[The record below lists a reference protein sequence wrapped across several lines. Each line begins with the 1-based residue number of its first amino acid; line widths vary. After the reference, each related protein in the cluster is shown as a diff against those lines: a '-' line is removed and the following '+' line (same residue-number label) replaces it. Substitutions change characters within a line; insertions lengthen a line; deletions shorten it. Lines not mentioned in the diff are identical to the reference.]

1 MYKRQI
7 LYGAPV
13 AKQLD
18 EISLKIF
25 QEVKS
30 NNKSP
35 HMTAITVGD
44 NPASLLYVSRK
55 KEKAEE
61 LGVEFNWIKLDKNTS
76 QEKLKELV
84 ETESKNTD
92 GLIIQLPLPDHL
104 SSEDVINCIP
114 PDVDVDGLTSYNLG
128 SLFSNEFKLIPATS
142 LAVLELLNFYQIKT
156 EDKAIVIA
164 GRSRLVSS
172 PLAKILS
179 SKSYNANVTVI
190 HSKTSNQKQFI
201 TQADI
206 FISAVGS
213 AKLYDSSYFKQ
224 GATIID
230 IGISSVDGKTYGDI
244 DTQNISE
251 VASYRSPFPGGVG
264 PITVSALFFNLS
276 RLVKTN

>member
-1 MYKRQI
+1 MEQI

-18 EISLKIF
+18 DISLKIF

-30 NNKSP
+30 NNKTP
-35 HMTAITVGD
+35 HMTAVTVGD

-76 QEKLKELV
+76 QEKLKEVV
-84 ETESKNTD
+84 ESESKNTD

-104 SSEDVINCIP
+104 NSEDVINCIP

-128 SLFSNEFKLIPATS
+128 SLFSNQYKLIPATS

-244 DTQNISE
+244 DTQNISQ

>member
-1 MYKRQI
+1 MEQI

-44 NPASLLYVSRK
+44 NSASLLYVSRK

-128 SLFSNEFKLIPATS
+128 SLFSNEYKLIPATS
-142 LAVLELLNFYQIKT
+142 LA
-156 EDKAIVIA
+156 A
-164 GRSRLVSS
+164 VSYTHLTL
-172 PLAKILS
+172 P
-179 SKSYNANVTVI
+179 T
-190 HSKTSNQKQFI
+190 
-201 TQADI
+201 
-206 FISAVGS
+206 
-213 AKLYDSSYFKQ
+213 
-224 GATIID
+224 
-230 IGISSVDGKTYGDI
+230 
-244 DTQNISE
+244 
-251 VASYRSPFPGGVG
+251 
-264 PITVSALFFNLS
+264 NLS
-276 RLVKTN
+276 V

>member
-1 MYKRQI
+1 MEQI

-76 QEKLKELV
+76 QEKLKEVV
-84 ETESKNTD
+84 ESESKNTD

-128 SLFSNEFKLIPATS
+128 SLFSNEYKVIPATS

>member
-1 MYKRQI
+1 MEQI

-128 SLFSNEFKLIPATS
+128 SLFSNEYKLIPATS

-201 TQADI
+201 SQADI
-206 FISAVGS
+206 FISAVGT
-213 AKLYDSSYFKQ
+213 AKLYDSSYFKD

-244 DTQNISE
+244 DTQNLSD

-276 RLVKTN
+276 RLLKAN

>member
-1 MYKRQI
+1 MEQI

-104 SSEDVINCIP
+104 NSEDVINCIP
-114 PDVDVDGLTSYNLG
+114 PRVDVDGLTSYNLG
-128 SLFSNEFKLIPATS
+128 SLFSNEYKLIPATS

-213 AKLYDSSYFKQ
+213 AKLYDFSYFKK

-230 IGISSVDGKTYGDI
+230 IGISSVDGKNYGDI
-244 DTQNISE
+244 DTQNLSE
-251 VASYRSPFPGGVG
+251 VVSYRSPFPGGVG

>member
-1 MYKRQI
+1 MEQI

-30 NNKSP
+30 NNKTP

-128 SLFSNEFKLIPATS
+128 SLFSNEYKLIPATS

-244 DTQNISE
+244 DTQKISE

>member
-1 MYKRQI
+1 MEQI

-76 QEKLKELV
+76 QEKLKEIV

-114 PDVDVDGLTSYNLG
+114 PHVDVDGLTSYNLG
-128 SLFSNEFKLIPATS
+128 SLFSNEYKLIPATS

>member
-1 MYKRQI
+1 MEQI

-30 NNKSP
+30 NNKTP

-61 LGVEFNWIKLDKNTS
+61 LEVEFNWIKLDKNTS

-128 SLFSNEFKLIPATS
+128 SLFSNEYKLIPATS

>member
-1 MYKRQI
+1 MEQI

-114 PDVDVDGLTSYNLG
+114 PHVDVDGLTSYNLG
-128 SLFSNEFKLIPATS
+128 SLFSNVYKLIPATS

>member
-1 MYKRQI
+1 MEQI

-30 NNKSP
+30 NNKTP

-76 QEKLKELV
+76 QEKLKEVV
-84 ETESKNTD
+84 ESESKNTD

-114 PDVDVDGLTSYNLG
+114 PHVDVDGLTSYNLG
-128 SLFSNEFKLIPATS
+128 SLFSNEYKLIPATS

>member
-1 MYKRQI
+1 MEQI

-30 NNKSP
+30 NNKTP

-55 KEKAEE
+55 KEKAEQ

-76 QEKLKELV
+76 QEKLKEVV
-84 ETESKNTD
+84 ESESKNTD

-104 SSEDVINCIP
+104 NSEDVINCIP
-114 PDVDVDGLTSYNLG
+114 PYVDVDGLTSYNLG
-128 SLFSNEFKLIPATS
+128 SLFSNEYKLIPATS

-244 DTQNISE
+244 DTQNISQ

>member
-1 MYKRQI
+1 MEQI

-30 NNKSP
+30 NNKTP

-128 SLFSNEFKLIPATS
+128 GLFSNEYKLIPATS

-230 IGISSVDGKTYGDI
+230 VGISSVDGKTYGDI

>member
-1 MYKRQI
+1 MEQL
-7 LYGAPV
+7 LYGDPV
-13 AKQLD
+13 ARQLD
-18 EISLKIF
+18 EISFKVF
-25 QEVKS
+25 RDAKS
-30 NNKSP
+30 NNKTP
-35 HMTAITVGD
+35 HLTAITVGD
-44 NPASLLYVSRK
+44 NSASLLYVSRK
-55 KEKAEE
+55 KEKAEQ
-61 LGVEFNWIKLDKNTS
+61 LGVEFNWLKLDENTT
-76 QEKLKELV
+76 QENLNELIQ
-84 ETESKNTD
+84 EQSKTTD
-92 GLIIQLPLPDHL
+92 GLIVQLPLPNHL
-104 SSEDVINCIP
+104 NSEDVINCIP

-128 SLFSNEFKLIPATS
+128 SLFSNEYKLIPATS

-213 AKLYDSSYFKQ
+213 AKLYDFSYFKK

-230 IGISSVDGKTYGDI
+230 IGISSVDGKNYGDI
-244 DTQNISE
+244 DTQNLSE
-251 VASYRSPFPGGVG
+251 VVSYRSPFPGGVG

>member
-1 MYKRQI
+1 MEQI

-30 NNKSP
+30 NNKTP
-35 HMTAITVGD
+35 HMTAITIGD

-55 KEKAEE
+55 KEKADE

-114 PDVDVDGLTSYNLG
+114 PDVDIDGLTSYNLG
-128 SLFSNEFKLIPATS
+128 SLFSNEYKLIPATS

>member
-1 MYKRQI
+1 MEQI

-25 QEVKS
+25 QEFKS
-30 NNKSP
+30 NNKTP

-92 GLIIQLPLPDHL
+92 GLIVQLPLPDHL
-104 SSEDVINCIP
+104 NSEDVINCIP
-114 PDVDVDGLTSYNLG
+114 PHVDVDGLTSYNLG
-128 SLFSNEFKLIPATS
+128 GLFSNEYKLIPATS

-213 AKLYDSSYFKQ
+213 AKLYDFSYFKK

-230 IGISSVDGKTYGDI
+230 IGISSVDGKNYGDI
-244 DTQNISE
+244 DTQNLSE
-251 VASYRSPFPGGVG
+251 VVSYRSPFPGGVG

>member
-1 MYKRQI
+1 MEQI

-128 SLFSNEFKLIPATS
+128 SLFSNEYKLIPATS

-230 IGISSVDGKTYGDI
+230 IGISSSLDGKTYGDI
-244 DTQNISE
+244 DTQNLNE
-251 VASYRSPFPGGVG
+251 VVSYRTPFPGGVG

-276 RLVKTN
+276 RIVKTN

>member
-1 MYKRQI
+1 MEQI

-30 NNKSP
+30 NNKTP

-128 SLFSNEFKLIPATS
+128 GLFSNEYKLIPATS

-244 DTQNISE
+244 DTQNLSE

-276 RLVKTN
+276 RLLQSN

>member
-1 MYKRQI
+1 MEQI

-128 SLFSNEFKLIPATS
+128 SLFSNEYKLIPATS

-156 EDKAIVIA
+156 EDKATVIA

>member
-1 MYKRQI
+1 MEQI

-61 LGVEFNWIKLDKNTS
+61 LGVEFNWIKLDKNTI

-114 PDVDVDGLTSYNLG
+114 SDVDVDGLTSYNLG
-128 SLFSNEFKLIPATS
+128 SLFSNEYKLIPATS

-251 VASYRSPFPGGVG
+251 VASHRSPFPGGVG

>member
-1 MYKRQI
+1 MEQI

-128 SLFSNEFKLIPATS
+128 SLFSNEYKLIPATS

-156 EDKAIVIA
+156 EDKVIVIA

>member
-1 MYKRQI
+1 MEQI

-18 EISLKIF
+18 DISLKIF

-30 NNKSP
+30 NNKTP

-55 KEKAEE
+55 KEKAER
-61 LGVEFNWIKLDKNTS
+61 LGVEFHWIKLDKNTS
-76 QEKLKELV
+76 QEKLKKLV
-84 ETESKNTD
+84 ETESKNTN

-104 SSEDVINCIP
+104 NSEDVINCIP

-128 SLFSNEFKLIPATS
+128 SLFSNEYKLIPATS

-230 IGISSVDGKTYGDI
+230 IGISSVDGKAYGDI
-244 DTQNISE
+244 DTQNLSE
-251 VASYRSPFPGGVG
+251 VVSYRSPFPGGVG

>member
-1 MYKRQI
+1 MEQI

-104 SSEDVINCIP
+104 NSEDVINCIP
-114 PDVDVDGLTSYNLG
+114 PHVDVDGLTSYNLG
-128 SLFSNEFKLIPATS
+128 SLFSNEYKLIPATS